1 MERGLTNLSGK
12 ACEGKS
18 SRHIKKENKLTK
30 TFCLMIYIYNISFF
44 NYKMAFQDTLPLPLE
59 VILPVIAAIASFSVA
74 AAYTGWVAKQK
85 PGTKEMLEISNAVRQ
100 GAAAFLKRE
109 MKIIVPIA
117 IGLSVIIGFFIGES
131 NGIAFAVG
139 ATLSAV
145 AGFISLK
152 VTVKAAVRA
161 ANATSSGLGKTFAI
175 AFRGGATV
183 GLAVP
188 AMALVATAIL
198 YMIYPNPITIAGVGI
213 GASLIALFIRIG
225 GGIFTKAADMG
236 ADLVGKVEAN
246 IPEDDPRNP
255 ATIADNVG
263 DNVGDAA
270 GMGSD
275 VYESYIVTIL
285 ASLLIAALIGSPE
298 NLCISYI
305 DWCIWINCFNYWYCY
320 NWNKKD
326 YGCNETSQHFILCH
340 SGNRNCVKLCIH
352 IHNSRYKP
360 NCICIIW
367 RYCDRCDSRSCH
379 SKDHRLLYKL

>member
-1 MERGLTNLSGK
+1 
-12 ACEGKS
+12 
-18 SRHIKKENKLTK
+18 
-30 TFCLMIYIYNISFF
+30 
-44 NYKMAFQDTLPLPLE
+44 MATDNFLGLPLE
-59 VILPVIAAIASFSVA
+59 VIIPILAAIASFAVA
-74 AAYTGWVAKQK
+74 AGYTGWVAKQN
-85 PGTKEMLEISNAVRQ
+85 PGTKQMQEISEAVRV
-100 GAAAFLKRE
+100 GAAAFLRRE
-109 MKIIVPIA
+109 MRIIVPIA
-117 IGLSVIIGFFIGES
+117 IGLSVIIGFFIGDS

-161 ANATSSGLGKTFAI
+161 AHATGSGLGKTFAI
-175 AFRGGATV
+175 TFRGGATV

-188 AMALVATAIL
+188 AMALAATAIL
-198 YMIYPNPITIAGVGI
+198 YMIYPNPITIAGIGI

-298 NLCISYI
+298 N
-305 DWCIWINCFNYWYCY
+305 FA
-320 NWNKKD
+320 
-326 YGCNETSQHFILCH
+326 
-340 SGNRNCVKLCIH
+340 
-352 IHNSRYKP
+352 
-360 NCICIIW
+360 
-367 RYCDRCDSRSCH
+367 
-379 SKDHRLLYKL
+379 

>member
-1 MERGLTNLSGK
+1 MT
-12 ACEGKS
+12 
-18 SRHIKKENKLTK
+18 
-30 TFCLMIYIYNISFF
+30 
-44 NYKMAFQDTLPLPLE
+44 FQDTLPLPLE
-59 VILPVIAAIASFSVA
+59 VILPIIAAIASFSVA
-74 AAYTGWVAKQK
+74 AAYTTGWVAKQK
-85 PGTKEMLEISNAVRQ
+85 PGTKEMLEISHAVRQ

-236 ADLVGKVEAN
+236 ADLVGKVEAKYS
-246 IPEDDPRNP
+246 RRR
-255 ATIADNVG
+255 
-263 DNVGDAA
+263 
-270 GMGSD
+270 
-275 VYESYIVTIL
+275 
-285 ASLLIAALIGSPE
+285 SPQP
-298 NLCISYI
+298 
-305 DWCIWINCFNYWYCY
+305 CY
-320 NWNKKD
+320 N
-326 YGCNETSQHFILCH
+326 C
-340 SGNRNCVKLCIH
+340 
-352 IHNSRYKP
+352 
-360 NCICIIW
+360 
-367 RYCDRCDSRSCH
+367 RYCR
-379 SKDHRLLYKL
+379 